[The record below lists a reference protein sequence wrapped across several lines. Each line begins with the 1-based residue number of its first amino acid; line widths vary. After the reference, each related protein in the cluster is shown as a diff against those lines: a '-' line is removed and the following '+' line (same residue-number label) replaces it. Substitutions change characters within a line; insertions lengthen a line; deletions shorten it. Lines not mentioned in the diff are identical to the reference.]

1 MEVPLVHRGVPARGR
16 HDGAR
21 AALDD
26 GAGGGRMTD
35 NGLAAPAWCR
45 GCPRS
50 DLRRPARGM
59 GLVLPAAFADR
70 DQVRV
75 TSRCSWSGA
84 TACVN
89 ISPKRR
95 QHFER
100 HYCSKNPV

>member
-1 MEVPLVHRGVPARGR
+1 VTSG
-16 HDGAR
+16 DS
-21 AALDD
+21 
-26 GAGGGRMTD
+26 
-35 NGLAAPAWCR
+35 LAAPAWCR
-45 GCPRS
+45 RLPRS

-70 DQVRV
+70 DQVHER
-75 TSRCSWSGA
+75 RGAPGGGA